1 MIEVIGS
8 AIIGGCLLAYVFD
21 MHMGEILVWVKN
33 GLVQRKSV
41 NDESFDL

>member
-8 AIIGGCLLAYVFD
+8 SLFGGCVLAYVFD
-21 MHMGEILVWVKN
+21 MHMREILVWVKN